1 MERHSKVVAQI
12 STVIKQFFE
21 KKVPYRINH
30 GSTNS
35 TRPLRRDR
43 VASVDIGSLNNVL
56 EVNRSNLTA
65 LVEPN
70 VPMDRLVE
78 ATLAKGLIPPII
90 MEFPGITAGG
100 GFAGTAGESSSFKY
114 GFFDDTVNEVEMV
127 LANGEVVKAN
137 RADKADLFHGA
148 AGALG
153 TLGVTTLLELKL
165 KEAKKYVKATYRRA
179 RSVDEAVEMVRE
191 QTRNPENDYVDGILY
206 SKDHGVVVTGTL
218 TDEKPDAKPVQT
230 FSSAWDPWYYLH
242 VADKTRNATEPAVDY
257 IPLAEYLFRYDR
269 GGFWVGRAAFDYF
282 KFVPFNRYTRWF
294 LDDFLHTR
302 MLYRALHGSGES
314 ARFVVQDLALPYS
327 TASQFVNFTADSLNI
342 WPLWLCP
349 LKRPQAPTFHPLTST
364 PQTVGL
370 ADEDTDAINIGVW
383 GWGPSK
389 PEQFAAKNRELE
401 VRLREL
407 GGRKWL
413 YAHAYY
419 PEDEFWQMYGR
430 QWYDELRTKYHATA
444 LPTVYD
450 KVNVDIKAKAQDGKH
465 WSHAMKAYWPIGGFW
480 GIRQSIKSRDY
491 YLHRNAKWKET

>member
-1 MERHSKVVAQI
+1 
-12 STVIKQFFE
+12 
-21 KKVPYRINH
+21 
-30 GSTNS
+30 
-35 TRPLRRDR
+35 
-43 VASVDIGSLNNVL
+43 
-56 EVNRSNLTA
+56 
-65 LVEPN
+65 
-70 VPMDRLVE
+70 
-78 ATLAKGLIPPII
+78 
-90 MEFPGITAGG
+90 
-100 GFAGTAGESSSFKY
+100 
-114 GFFDDTVNEVEMV
+114 
-127 LANGEVVKAN
+127 
-137 RADKADLFHGA
+137 
-148 AGALG
+148 
-153 TLGVTTLLELKL
+153 
-165 KEAKKYVKATYRRA
+165 
-179 RSVDEAVEMVRE
+179 
-191 QTRNPENDYVDGILY
+191 
-206 SKDHGVVVTGTL
+206 
-218 TDEKPDAKPVQT
+218 
-230 FSSAWDPWYYLH
+230 
-242 VADKTRNATEPAVDY
+242 VDY

-370 ADEDTDAINIGVW
+370 AEEDTDAINIGVW

-430 QWYDELRTKYHATA
+430 QWYDELRTKYHATT

-450 KVNVDIKAKAQDGKH
+450 KVNVDIKAKAQGGKH

-491 YLHRNAKWKET
+491 YLHRNAKWKEA